1 MSDVSKNKQKTKK
14 TNGWEEAGCEF
25 YQENY
30 CADWDGFAKNPIAI
44 TTLLPSKQNRLG
56 TSKRNYTQ
64 LDRKQKI
71 CWQQFPSTT
80 QRNYQQNDGQFSL
93 LPDLSQVIND
103 EEHIWEEMF
112 QIKQLPLAM
121 HQKKEFK
128 LDLQNATKLRLQGF
142 NQLKWKHRKAWQK
155 IALEWT
161 KFSTII
167 KLWQS
172 SLKDIEGHF
181 GSGVA
186 AYFIFLRWLFYLNC
200 VTFLLIIIFVIIPNI
215 MAYEKYDKCKLPQ
228 NLNRSNNCLTQ
239 DIDQKTYMDL
249 KSGGS
254 FNLLDIV
261 QGTGALEISLMF
273 YGGYSNKSV
282 GIAFKDTLNS
292 TYNEKQ
298 HSFYYDLSSAYIFA
312 VLGYFTTTLIFIVK
326 ASAREF
332 KDRLINGRWQFYQ
345 YCNLAF
351 GGWDFCIHNE
361 KSSVIKH
368 KAVFNEFKSSIHSKR
383 IETERNNRSNDYML
397 KLIMIRIIIN
407 ISVIITLI
415 LSAYVIFL
423 LFNMSLMQGHGKF
436 LNINYGEVN
445 SYDTVNAEGA
455 LSIQLLELFFDFAP
469 YICIVFLNLLLPAF
483 FKYLCSFEKYSP
495 LFVIKISLIR
505 MIFLR
510 LASLFILLSR
520 FYYIVIPNSDTLV
533 TKSVPYKCWETF
545 VGQQFYKLVLTDFF
559 SHLFV
564 TFCFNLPRAILAI
577 YFNNN
582 FVKFTCEQEFELSK
596 HALDIV
602 YLQTICWIGSF
613 YMPFLPALIIGIMFL
628 MFYIKKFQCLINSKP
643 TKILYGTSR
652 SNSLF
657 MSVLLI
663 SFIVS
668 VIVLTYAFAEVSPST
683 SCGPFKELKTVW
695 DAPLSTFM
703 RMPIFVKDFV
713 FFFGTPGFVIPC
725 FFILILLLYYFYAV
739 SDANKNM
746 VEVLKNQLVLE
757 GHDKKFLLTRL
768 LLTHQDTQE

>member
-1 MSDVSKNKQKTKK
+1 MSDASKNKQKSRK

-30 CADWDGFAKNPIAI
+30 CAEWDGFAKNPIAI

-64 LDRKQKI
+64 RDRKHKI
-71 CWQQFPSTT
+71 CWQQLTSTGP
-80 QRNYQQNDGQFSL
+80 RNYQQNEGQFSL
-93 LPDLSQVIND
+93 LPDLSQIIND

-112 QIKQLPLAM
+112 QIKQLPLSM

-128 LDLQNATKLRLQGF
+128 SDLQSATKLRLQGF

-155 IALEWT
+155 IALEWS
-161 KFSTII
+161 KFSATI

-172 SLKDIEGHF
+172 SLKQIEGHF

-200 VTFLLIIIFVIIPNI
+200 ITFLLIVIFVITPNI
-215 MAYEKYDKCKLPQ
+215 LTREKILDRCKLSP
-228 NLNRSNNCLTQ
+228 NVNYSSNCLTEIV
-239 DIDQKTYMDL
+239 DRNTYVDSKNRESFSILDL
-249 KSGGS
+249 
-254 FNLLDIV
+254 V
-261 QGTGALEISLMF
+261 QGTGILEVSLMF
-273 YGGYSNKSV
+273 YGGYSNKRV
-282 GIAFKDTLNS
+282 GIALKESHNS
-292 TYNEKQ
+292 THTESDQ
-298 HSFYYDLSSAYIFA
+298 VLYDLSSAYIFA

-361 KSSVIKH
+361 KSSIIKH
-368 KAVFNEFKSSIHSKR
+368 KAVFNEFKNSIHSKR
-383 IETERNNRSNDYML
+383 IEVERNNRSNDYML
-397 KLIMIRIIIN
+397 RLIMIRIIVN
-407 ISVIITLI
+407 FAVVIILI
-415 LSAYVIFL
+415 LSAYIIFL
-423 LFNMSLMQGHGKF
+423 LFNMSLQQGYGKYT
-436 LNINYGEVN
+436 NVSYIEVN
-445 SYDTVNAEGA
+445 SIDFAEVKEPS
-455 LSIQLLELFFDFAP
+455 LQLLELFYDFAP
-469 YICIVFLNLLLPAF
+469 YVSIVCLNLILPVF

-495 LFVIKISLIR
+495 MFVIKISLIR

-520 FYYIVIPNSDTLV
+520 FYYIVIPNSESNISNFT
-533 TKSVPYKCWETF
+533 SYKCWETF
-545 VGQQFYKLVLTDFF
+545 VGQQFYKLVLTDFV

-564 TFCFNLPRAILAI
+564 TFCFNLPRAILAL
-577 YFNNN
+577 YFDSNT
-582 FVKFTCEQEFELSK
+582 FVKFVCEQEFELSK

-613 YMPFLPALIIGIMFL
+613 YMPFLPALTIVITFL
-628 MFYIKKFQCLINSKP
+628 MFYVKKFQCLVNSKP

-657 MSVLLI
+657 MFVLLI

-668 VIVLTYAFAEVSPST
+668 VIVLTYAFSEVTPSVA
-683 SCGPFKELKTVW
+683 CGPFRGLKTVW

-703 RMPIFVKDFV
+703 GMPAFFKDFV

-725 FFILILLLYYFYAV
+725 FFVLTLLLYYFYAV

-768 LLTHQDTQE
+768 LLTHQETQE

>member
-1 MSDVSKNKQKTKK
+1 MSDASKNKQKSRK

-64 LDRKQKI
+64 QDRKHKI
-71 CWQQFPSTT
+71 CWQQFPSTAP
-80 QRNYQQNDGQFSL
+80 RSYQQNEGQFSL

-112 QIKQLPLAM
+112 QIKQLPLSM

-128 LDLQNATKLRLQGF
+128 SDLQSATKLRLQGF

-155 IALEWT
+155 FALEWS
-161 KFSTII
+161 KFSATI

-172 SLKDIEGHF
+172 SLKQIEGHF
-181 GSGVA
+181 GSGVV

-200 VTFLLIIIFVIIPNI
+200 ATFLLIVIFVIIPNI
-215 MAYEKYDKCKLPQ
+215 LAYDNFVDRCKLSQ
-228 NLNRSNNCLTQ
+228 NLNHSNNCLTENR
-239 DIDQKTYMDL
+239 DRNTYVDM
-249 KSGGS
+249 KSRES
-254 FNLLDIV
+254 FNILDTV
-261 QGTGALEISLMF
+261 QGTGILEISLMF
-273 YGGYSNKSV
+273 YGGYSNKCI
-282 GIAFKDTLNS
+282 GIAFKDTHNS
-292 TYNEKQ
+292 TYKEKEQ
-298 HSFYYDLSSAYIFA
+298 QLHYDLSSAYIFA

-361 KSSVIKH
+361 KSSIIKH

-383 IETERNNRSNDYML
+383 IEVERNNRSNDYML
-397 KLIMIRIIIN
+397 KLIMIRIIVN
-407 ISVIITLI
+407 FSVVIILI
-415 LSAYVIFL
+415 ISAYIIFL
-423 LFNMSLMQGHGKF
+423 LFNISLKQGHIKF
-436 LNINYGEVN
+436 LNVSSMEVN
-445 SYDTVNAEGA
+445 SYDYIEVHGSS
-455 LSIQLLELFFDFAP
+455 LQLLELAIDFAP
-469 YICIVFLNLLLPAF
+469 YVCIVCLNLILPAF

-495 LFVIKISLIR
+495 LFVIKISLVR

-520 FYYIVIPNSDTLV
+520 FYYIVIPNSETIIPN
-533 TKSVPYKCWETF
+533 SASYKCWETF
-545 VGQQFYKLVLTDFF
+545 VGQQFYKLVLTDFV

-564 TFCFNLPRAILAI
+564 TFCFNLPRAVLAI
-577 YFNNN
+577 YFKNNL
-582 FVKFTCEQEFELSK
+582 VKFVCEQEFELSK

-613 YMPFLPALIIGIMFL
+613 YMPFLPALITIIMFL
-628 MFYIKKFQCLINSKP
+628 MFYVKKFQCLVNSKP

-657 MSVLLI
+657 MFVLLI
-663 SFIVS
+663 SFVVS
-668 VIVLTYAFAEVSPST
+668 IIVLTYAFAEVAPSV
-683 SCGPFKELKTVW
+683 SCGPFRGLKTVW

-703 RMPIFVKDFV
+703 GMPVFFKDFV
-713 FFFGTPGFVIPC
+713 FFFGTPLFVIPC
-725 FFILILLLYYFYAV
+725 FFVLTLLLYYFYAV

-768 LLTHQDTQE
+768 LLTHQESQE